1 MFGHAALMVHRGAR
15 VVSRDELQTIEP
27 PPATATWQ
35 PVKHAHVVD
44 LIHQE
49 LQFRE
54 IAVIREEYAVGRDGQ
69 YLFAA
74 MVLNWLTTDEFAAAL
89 AFRHSNDRQEA
100 MKMYAGVSVFVCDNM
115 ALSGEEIILH
125 KRHLPS
131 LNLRHALMQAFDR
144 YRDGALILRRNIED
158 LQREAL
164 TVEEAERK
172 LFAIF
177 HRRILPARLLV
188 PIADAYFTGAS
199 QTAWALLN
207 ACTAATKTLPP
218 GPNLKATVRLGR
230 FFGLGRNGH
239 GLATPNAGRTP
250 TRV

>member
-1 MFGHAALMVHRGAR
+1 MFGHATLTVHRGAR
-15 VVSRDELQTIEP
+15 VVSRDELQAIEP
-27 PPATATWQ
+27 PPETATWK

-49 LQFRE
+49 LAFRE
-54 IAVIREEYAVGRDGQ
+54 IAVVREEYAVQRDGQ

-74 MVLNWLTTDEFAAAL
+74 MVLNWLHTDEFAAAL
-89 AFRHSNDRQEA
+89 AFRHSNDRKEA

-144 YRDGALILRRNIED
+144 YQDGALILRRNIEA
-158 LQREAL
+158 LQREVL
-164 TVEEAERK
+164 TIGDAERK
-172 LFAIF
+172 LFTIF
-177 HRRILPARLLV
+177 HRRVLPSRLLV
-188 PIADAYFTGAS
+188 PIADAYLTGAS
-199 QTAWALLN
+199 QTSWGLLN
-207 ACTAATKTLPP
+207 ACTAVTKTLPP
-218 GPNLKATVRLGR
+218 GPNLRGTVRVGR

-239 GLATPNAGRTP
+239 GSE
-250 TRV
+250 